1 MSDFLSFTSCLCS
14 NALPPLVVQ
23 RPGITITQKQATIVM
38 SGFSV
43 MVLIW
48 LLAHI
53 FWWTLST
60 SGFLTGVHCLLRD
73 ASMHKDEEDRVEMQ
87 GDLSLDE
94 EASFLNSG
102 PDPVGSMA

>member
-1 MSDFLSFTSCLCS
+1 MSDFLSSIALCS
-14 NALPPLVVQ
+14 NALPPLAI
-23 RPGITITQKQATIVM
+23 RLGITITQKQATIAM

-43 MVLIW
+43 MLLIW

-102 PDPVGSMA
+102 PDPAGSMA